1 MFPDFEP
8 DGLNKQLSQENL
20 LILFIS
26 AVFDALKDVF
36 GLRTAKRFLK
46 NDLTE
51 SWEGSGFKPEVS
63 LYKKAESLK
72 TKKFVCSE
80 ACPANEPVDLFRE
93 TYNRIFP
100 RAVRHALG
108 EYYTPPWLA
117 DRILDSVS
125 YCLNGFES
133 LLDPCCGSGVF
144 LLQGL
149 KRILR
154 RTSQE
159 GKAVTAPLIVQNLI
173 GRDVNPVSVFAC
185 KANLRIN
192 VYRLT
197 GLVLPDRMENVQC
210 ADFLKENVSQS
221 SDAISEQYDVAAGNP
236 PWIAWDNLPADYRR
250 DTERLW
256 RRYNLFHLTGSAAR
270 HGGAKKDL
278 SELIFYAS
286 CDRLKPNGRIGF
298 VLPKSLFFTLAAGGF
313 RRWTLPNGDPV
324 KIESVEDF
332 SQLNLFGTPAAKA
345 CAVTASKG
353 DKTSYPVRY
362 TNLYSDKYLLQNCN
376 AFSSQP
382 KLKKNACLAQP
393 SDPSDPLSVWSVFES
408 KAQPVLP
415 SQSDV
420 KRDVTSY
427 IARLGANSGGANGVY
442 WLTVLDVV
450 DQSRV
455 RVRNLAQCSKKN
467 VPEVE
472 TIIESALLYPLARW
486 KSVGKGVLDL
496 DETVILVVQDPIKR
510 TGLGRELMET
520 KYPLALNYLLQ
531 FEELLSNR
539 AAQKRF
545 QSRGEFY
552 SMYNVGQY
560 TFSDWK
566 CVWRRMDSR
575 IRAAAVGPRS
585 VAGLP
590 PRPVFPQE
598 TCVFIPAQSEPE
610 ACYLSAIMNSSA
622 VNALACSTSCAGGK
636 SFGSPSLLSRIPL
649 VQFDANNPV
658 HAQLAA
664 LGRLLSQTPDD
675 ERIQKEIDRLTPD
688 GGGANPRFRAPANN
702 RSRWS
707 L

>member
-1 MFPDFEP
+1 MRSGSNTD
-8 DGLNKQLSQENL
+8 DLRSQIIQENL
-20 LILFIS
+20 SKLFVS
-26 AVFDALKDVF
+26 TVFDALKAQF
-36 GLRTAKRFLK
+36 GEKAAKRYLK
-46 NDLTE
+46 NDLD
-51 SWEGSGFKPEVS
+51 VS
-63 LYKKAESLK
+63 LLPDGVSND
-72 TKKFVCSE
+72 VISE
-80 ACPANEPVDLFRE
+80 LETPDKNWTIAPVSDAPVDLFRDA
-93 TYNRIFP
+93 YNRIFP
-100 RAVRHALG
+100 RTVRHALG

-117 DRILDSVS
+117 DRILDSVN
-125 YCLNGFES
+125 YCQTGFES
-133 LLDPCCGSGVF
+133 LFDPCCGSGVF

-149 KRILR
+149 KRLLR
-154 RTSQE
+154 RASQE
-159 GKAVTAPLIVQNLI
+159 GKAVTASLIVQNLI

-197 GLVLPDRMENVQC
+197 GIVLPDRLKNVQC
-210 ADFLKENVSQS
+210 ADFLKDYISQS
-221 SDAISEQYDVAAGNP
+221 NSLISEQYDVAAGNP
-236 PWIAWDNLPADYRR
+236 PWIAWDNLSADYRR
-250 DTERLW
+250 ETQLLW

-286 CDRLKPNGRIGF
+286 CDQLKPNGRIGF

-313 RRWTLPNGDPV
+313 RRWTLPDEEPV

-332 SQLNLFGTPAAKA
+332 SRLNLFGTPAAKA
-345 CAVTASKG
+345 CVVTASKG
-353 DKTSYPVRY
+353 AKTQYPVKY
-362 TNLYSDKYLLQNCN
+362 TEIHSIKSAAREKASLSAAPQLREKSCW
-376 AFSSQP
+376 
-382 KLKKNACLAQP
+382 AQP
-393 SDPSDPLSVWSVFES
+393 SDPSAPLSVWSVSES
-408 KAQPVLP
+408 RQRLSVP
-415 SQSDV
+415 SIAISNKDNL
-420 KRDVTSY
+420 TSY

-450 DQSRV
+450 DQNRV
-455 RVRNLAQCSKKN
+455 RVRNLARCSKKN

-472 TIIESALLYPLARW
+472 AVIESALLYPLARW
-486 KSVGKGVLDL
+486 KSVSTGALDL

-510 TGLGRELMET
+510 TGMSRKQMET

-531 FEELLSNR
+531 FEELLSSR

-598 TCVFIPAQSEPE
+598 TCAFIPAQSELE
-610 ACYLSAIMNSSA
+610 ACYLSAVMNSSA
-622 VNALACSTSCAGGK
+622 VNALACSTSCVGGK
-636 SFGSPSLLSRIPL
+636 SFGSPNLISRIPL
-649 VQFDANNPV
+649 PQFDANNPV
-658 HAQLAA
+658 HVQLAD

-675 ERIQKEIDRLTPD
+675 ERVQKEIDRLTRE
-688 GGGANPRFRAPANN
+688 AL
-702 RSRWS
+702 SI
-707 L
+707 

>member
-1 MFPDFEP
+1 MLSGSNTD
-8 DGLNKQLSQENL
+8 DLRKQIIQENL
-20 LILFIS
+20 SKLFVS
-26 AVFDALKDVF
+26 AVFDALKANF
-36 GLRTAKRFLK
+36 GEKAAKRYLK
-46 NDLTE
+46 NDLDET
-51 SWEGSGFKPEVS
+51 GAPDGVS
-63 LYKKAESLK
+63 VD
-72 TKKFVCSE
+72 VCSE
-80 ACPANEPVDLFRE
+80 SDTANRKNWTNAPGSDEPVDLFRE

-117 DRILDSVS
+117 DRILDSVN
-125 YCLNGFES
+125 YCQTGFES

-154 RTSQE
+154 RASKT
-159 GKAVTAPLIVQNLI
+159 GKAVTAPLIVQNLV
-173 GRDVNPVSVFAC
+173 GRDVNPISVFAC

-192 VYRLT
+192 VYHLT
-197 GLVLPDRMENVQC
+197 GIVLPDRLENVLC
-210 ADFLKENVSQS
+210 ADFLKDDVSQFNS
-221 SDAISEQYDVAAGNP
+221 LSSEQFDVAAGNP
-236 PWIAWDNLPADYRR
+236 PWIAWDNLSADYRR
-250 DTERLW
+250 ETERLW

-313 RRWTLPNGDPV
+313 RRWTLPDGEPV
-324 KIESVEDF
+324 KIESIEDF
-332 SQLNLFGTPAAKA
+332 SRLNLFGTPAAKA
-345 CAVTASKG
+345 CVVTASKG
-353 DKTSYPVRY
+353 AKTEYPVKYTEISSIKTTSQKKASLSAAPEMREKTSW
-362 TNLYSDKYLLQNCN
+362 
-376 AFSSQP
+376 
-382 KLKKNACLAQP
+382 AQP
-393 SDPSDPLSVWSVFES
+393 SDPSDPLSVWSVSNAPQSVSF
-408 KAQPVLP
+408 P
-415 SQSDV
+415 SITNPNKDNAI
-420 KRDVTSY
+420 SY

-455 RVRNLAQCSKKN
+455 RVRNLAQRSKKN
-467 VPEVE
+467 VPEIEAV
-472 TIIESALLYPLARW
+472 IESALLYPLARW
-486 KSVGKGVLDL
+486 KSVSKGALNL

-510 TGLGRELMET
+510 TGLSRKLMEE
-520 KYPLALNYLLQ
+520 KYPLALNYLLR
-531 FEELLSNR
+531 FEDLLSNR

-560 TFSDWK
+560 TFSNWK

-590 PRPVFPQE
+590 RRPVLPQE

-610 ACYLSAIMNSSA
+610 ACYLSAVMNSSA

-636 SFGSPSLLSRIPL
+636 SFGSPSLISRIPL
-649 VQFDANNPV
+649 AQFDANNPV
-658 HAQLAA
+658 HAQLADH
-664 LGRLLSQTPDD
+664 GRLLSQTPDD
-675 ERIQKEIDRLTPD
+675 NSVQKEIDRLTPD
-688 GGGANPRFRAPANN
+688 GGGANPRCRA
-702 RSRWS
+702 
-707 L
+707 

>member
-1 MFPDFEP
+1 MFPNSNP
-8 DGLNKQLSQENL
+8 DGSKKQLSQENL
-20 LILFIS
+20 TILFIS
-26 AVFDALKDVF
+26 EVFDALKDVF

-46 NDLTE
+46 NDWTE
-51 SWEGSGFKPEVS
+51 YWDESGVKPEVS
-63 LYKKAESLK
+63 LYKKAESPK
-72 TKKFVCSE
+72 RKKFVCPE

-100 RAVRHALG
+100 RTVRHALG

-125 YCLNGFES
+125 YCQNGFES

-149 KRILR
+149 KRLLR
-154 RTSQE
+154 RASQE
-159 GKAVTAPLIVQNLI
+159 GRAVTAPLIVQNLI

-197 GLVLPDRMENVQC
+197 GLVLPDRLENVQC
-210 ADFLKENVSQS
+210 ADFLKDEISPSGSQFS
-221 SDAISEQYDVAAGNP
+221 VTCDVAAGNP
-236 PWIAWDNLPADYRR
+236 PWIAWDNLPDDYRR
-250 DTERLW
+250 NTQQLW

-270 HGGAKKDL
+270 YGGAKKDL

-313 RRWTLPNGDPV
+313 RRWTLPDGQPI
-324 KIESVEDF
+324 KIESVDDY
-332 SQLNLFGTPAAKA
+332 SALNLFGTPAAKA
-345 CAVTASKG
+345 CVVTASKG

-362 TNLYSDKYLLQNCN
+362 TNLHAEKRLLQDCN
-376 AFSSQP
+376 GFSPSP
-382 KLKKNACLAQP
+382 KLKESACLAQP
-393 SDPSDPLSVWSVFES
+393 SDPSDPLSVWTVFES
-408 KAQPVLP
+408 KTEPFLP
-415 SQSDV
+415 SQSV
-420 KRDVTSY
+420 KKRDEMPSY

-472 TIIESALLYPLARW
+472 AVIESALLYPLARW
-486 KSVGKGVLDL
+486 KSVSKGALDL

-510 TGLGRELMET
+510 TGLSRELMET

-531 FEELLSNR
+531 FEDLLANR

-590 PRPVFPQE
+590 RRPVFPQE

-636 SFGSPSLLSRIPL
+636 SFGSPNLLNRIPL
-649 VQFDANNPV
+649 AQFDANNPV
-658 HAQLAA
+658 HAQLAD
-664 LGRLLSQTPDD
+664 LGRLLCQTPDD

-688 GGGANPRFRAPANN
+688 GGGANPRCRA
-702 RSRWS
+702 
-707 L
+707 

>member
-1 MFPDFEP
+1 MFPGSNSD
-8 DGLNKQLSQENL
+8 DRTKQNFQENL
-20 LILFIS
+20 SKNFILS
-26 AVFDALKDVF
+26 VFDALKATF
-36 GLRTAKRFLK
+36 GSDAAERYLK
-46 NDLTE
+46 NDLDE
-51 SWEGSGFKPEVS
+51 SGAPEGVS
-63 LYKKAESLK
+63 ID
-72 TKKFVCSE
+72 VCSKSE
-80 ACPANEPVDLFRE
+80 MADRKKNWTNATVSDVPADLFRE

-100 RAVRHALG
+100 RTVRHALG

-117 DRILDSVS
+117 DRILNSVS
-125 YCLNGFES
+125 YCQTGFES

-154 RTSQE
+154 RASHQ
-159 GKAVTAPLIVQNLI
+159 GVPVTAPLITQNLF

-197 GLVLPDRMENVQC
+197 GIVLPDQLENVQC
-210 ADFLKENVSQS
+210 ADFLKDDISK
-221 SDAISEQYDVAAGNP
+221 SDSLFLEQYDVAAGNP

-313 RRWTLPNGDPV
+313 RRWTLPDGAPI

-332 SQLNLFGTPAAKA
+332 SRLNLFGTPAAKA
-345 CAVTASKG
+345 CVVTASKG
-353 DKTSYPVRY
+353 DKTSYPLRY
-362 TNLYSDKYLLQNCN
+362 TSLLLSKQSLQKSCDCQN
-376 AFSSQP
+376 AP
-382 KLKKNACLAQP
+382 KLTETACQAQP
-393 SDPSDPLSVWSVFES
+393 SDPADPLSVWSVFES
-408 KAQPVLP
+408 QSIPILS
-415 SQSDV
+415 SQRGI
-420 KRDVTSY
+420 KRDASLRY

-450 DQSRV
+450 DENCV
-455 RVRNLAQCSKKN
+455 RVRNLAQRSKKN

-472 TIIESALLYPLARW
+472 TVIESALLYPLARW
-486 KSVGKGVLDL
+486 KSVSKGALDL
-496 DETVILVVQDPIKR
+496 DETVILVVQDPIAR
-510 TGLGRELMET
+510 TGLSRELLQE
-520 KYPLALNYLLQ
+520 KYPLTLNYLLQ

-598 TCVFIPAQSEPE
+598 TCVFIPAQSESE
-610 ACYLSAIMNSSA
+610 AFYLSAVMNSNA

-649 VQFDANNPV
+649 VQFDANNSV
-658 HAQLAA
+658 HVQLADF
-664 LGRLLSQTPDD
+664 GRLLHQTPDD
-675 ERIQKEIDRLTPD
+675 ESVQKEIDRLT
-688 GGGANPRFRAPANN
+688 AEAL
-702 RSRWS
+702 SI
-707 L
+707 

>member
-1 MFPDFEP
+1 M
-8 DGLNKQLSQENL
+8 S
-20 LILFIS
+20 
-26 AVFDALKDVF
+26 VFDALKATF
-36 GLRTAKRFLK
+36 GSDAAERYLK
-46 NDLTE
+46 NDLDE
-51 SWEGSGFKPEVS
+51 SGAPEGVS
-63 LYKKAESLK
+63 ID
-72 TKKFVCSE
+72 VCSKSE
-80 ACPANEPVDLFRE
+80 MADRKKNWTNATVSDVPADLFRE

-100 RAVRHALG
+100 RTVRHALG

-125 YCLNGFES
+125 YCQTGFES

-149 KRILR
+149 KRLLCR
-154 RTSQE
+154 ASHQ
-159 GKAVTAPLIVQNLI
+159 GVPVTAPLITQNLF

-197 GLVLPDRMENVQC
+197 GIVLPDRLENVQC
-210 ADFLKENVSQS
+210 ADFLKDDISQS
-221 SDAISEQYDVAAGNP
+221 NSLFLEQYDVAAGNP

-298 VLPKSLFFTLAAGGF
+298 ILPKSLFFTLAAGGF
-313 RRWTLPNGDPV
+313 RRWTLPDGDPV

-332 SQLNLFGTPAAKA
+332 SRLNLFGTPAAKA
-345 CAVTASKG
+345 CVVTASKG
-353 DKTSYPVRY
+353 DKTSYPLRY
-362 TNLYSDKYLLQNCN
+362 TSLHLSKQSLQKSCDCQN
-376 AFSSQP
+376 AP
-382 KLKKNACLAQP
+382 KLTETACQAQP
-393 SDPSDPLSVWSVFES
+393 SDPADPLSVWSVFES
-408 KAQPVLP
+408 QSIPILS
-415 SQSDV
+415 SQRGI
-420 KRDVTSY
+420 KRDASSPY

-450 DQSRV
+450 DENRV
-455 RVRNLAQCSKKN
+455 RVRNLAQRSKKN

-472 TIIESALLYPLARW
+472 TVIESALLYPLARW
-486 KSVGKGVLDL
+486 KSVGKGALNLDG
-496 DETVILVVQDPIKR
+496 TVILVVQDPIAR
-510 TGLGRELMET
+510 TGLSRELLQE
-520 KYPLALNYLLQ
+520 KYPLTLEYLLQ

-598 TCVFIPAQSEPE
+598 TCVFIPAQSESE
-610 ACYLSAIMNSSA
+610 AFYLSAVMNSNA

-649 VQFDANNPV
+649 PQFDANNPV
-658 HAQLAA
+658 HAQLADF
-664 LGRLLSQTPDD
+664 GRILNQTPDN
-675 ERIQKEIDRLTPD
+675 ESVQKEIDRLT
-688 GGGANPRFRAPANN
+688 AEAL
-702 RSRWS
+702 SI
-707 L
+707 

>member
-1 MFPDFEP
+1 MFPSSNSD
-8 DGLNKQLSQENL
+8 DKSKQIYQEELSKQ
-20 LILFIS
+20 FIF
-26 AVFDALKDVF
+26 AVFDALKSTF
-36 GLRTAKRFLK
+36 GADTADRYLK
-46 NDLTE
+46 NDLEASETLDE
-51 SWEGSGFKPEVS
+51 KS
-63 LYKKAESLK
+63 LENVRSAPKASDK
-72 TKKFVCSE
+72 NNNWTKKPDSDV
-80 ACPANEPVDLFRE
+80 PVDLFRE

-100 RAVRHALG
+100 RTVRHALG

-125 YCLNGFES
+125 YCQTGFES

-149 KRILR
+149 KRLLR
-154 RTSQE
+154 RASQE
-159 GKAVTAPLIVQNLI
+159 GVFVTAPLITQNLV

-197 GLVLPDRMENVQC
+197 GLVLPDRLDNVQC
-210 ADFLKENVSQS
+210 ADLLKDDISKSDSLFL
-221 SDAISEQYDVAAGNP
+221 EQYNVVAGNP
-236 PWIAWDNLPADYRR
+236 PWIAWDNLPADYRSQ
-250 DTERLW
+250 TERLW
-256 RRYNLFHLTGSAAR
+256 RHYNLFHLTGSAAR

-313 RRWTLPNGDPV
+313 RRWILPNGEPV

-332 SQLNLFGTPAAKA
+332 SRLNLFGTPAAKA
-345 CAVTASKG
+345 CVVTASEG
-353 DKTSYPVRY
+353 DKTEYPVKY
-362 TNLYSDKYLLQNCN
+362 TELHLIKTAADRKTSLSAVPQMKEK
-376 AFSSQP
+376 SSW
-382 KLKKNACLAQP
+382 AQP
-393 SDPSDPLSVWSVFES
+393 SDPADPLSVWSVFES
-408 KAQPVLP
+408 
-415 SQSDV
+415 QSV
-420 KRDVTSY
+420 PILSPQRGIKRDASSSY

-450 DQSRV
+450 DENCV
-455 RVRNLAQCSKKN
+455 RVRNLAQRSKKN

-472 TIIESALLYPLARW
+472 TVIESALLYPLARW
-486 KSVGKGVLDL
+486 KSVGKGALNL
-496 DETVILVVQDPIKR
+496 DETVILVVQDPIAR
-510 TGLGRELMET
+510 TGLSRELLQE
-520 KYPLALNYLLQ
+520 KYPLTLEYLLQ
-531 FEELLSNR
+531 FEELLSSR

-598 TCVFIPAQSEPE
+598 TCVFIPAQSESE
-610 ACYLSAIMNSSA
+610 AFYLSAVMNSSA
-622 VNALACSTSCAGGK
+622 INALACSTSCAGGK
-636 SFGSPSLLSRIPL
+636 SFGSPSLLTQIPL
-649 VQFDANNPV
+649 AQFDENNPV
-658 HAQLAA
+658 HVQLADF
-664 LGRLLSQTPDD
+664 GRLLSQTPED
-675 ERIQKEIDRLTPD
+675 ESIQKEIDRLTVE
-688 GGGANPRFRAPANN
+688 AL
-702 RSRWS
+702 SI
-707 L
+707 

>member
-1 MFPDFEP
+1 M
-8 DGLNKQLSQENL
+8 S
-20 LILFIS
+20 
-26 AVFDALKDVF
+26 VFDALKATF
-36 GLRTAKRFLK
+36 GSDAAERYLK
-46 NDLTE
+46 NDLDE
-51 SWEGSGFKPEVS
+51 SGAPEGVS
-63 LYKKAESLK
+63 ID
-72 TKKFVCSE
+72 VCSKSE
-80 ACPANEPVDLFRE
+80 MADRNKNWTNATVSDVPADLFRE

-100 RAVRHALG
+100 RTVRHALG

-125 YCLNGFES
+125 YCQTGFES

-144 LLQGL
+144 LLKGL
-149 KRILR
+149 KRLLR
-154 RTSQE
+154 RASHQ
-159 GKAVTAPLIVQNLI
+159 GVPVTAPLITQNLF

-197 GLVLPDRMENVQC
+197 GIVLPDQLENVQC
-210 ADFLKENVSQS
+210 ADFLK
-221 SDAISEQYDVAAGNP
+221 DDISKSNSLFLEQYDVAAGNP
-236 PWIAWDNLPADYRR
+236 PWIAWDNLSADYRHE
-250 DTERLW
+250 TERLW
-256 RRYNLFHLTGSAAR
+256 RHYNLFHLTGSAAR

-313 RRWTLPNGDPV
+313 RRWTLPDGEPV

-332 SQLNLFGTPAAKA
+332 SRLNLFGTPAAKA
-345 CAVTASKG
+345 CVVTASKG
-353 DKTSYPVRY
+353 DKTSYPLRY
-362 TNLYSDKYLLQNCN
+362 TSLHLSKQSLQKSCDCQN
-376 AFSSQP
+376 AP
-382 KLKKNACLAQP
+382 KLTETACQAQP
-393 SDPSDPLSVWSVFES
+393 SDPADPLSVWSVFES
-408 KAQPVLP
+408 QSIPILS
-415 SQSDV
+415 SQRGI
-420 KRDVTSY
+420 KRDASSPY

-450 DQSRV
+450 DENRV
-455 RVRNLAQCSKKN
+455 RVRNLAQRSKKN
-467 VPEVE
+467 VLEVE
-472 TIIESALLYPLARW
+472 TVIESALLYPLARW
-486 KSVGKGVLDL
+486 KSVSKGALNL
-496 DETVILVVQDPIKR
+496 DETVILVVQDPVSR
-510 TGLGRELMET
+510 TGLSRELLQE
-520 KYPLALNYLLQ
+520 KYPLTLNYLLQ

-598 TCVFIPAQSEPE
+598 TCVFIPAQSESE
-610 ACYLSAIMNSSA
+610 AFYLSAVMNSNA

-658 HAQLAA
+658 HAQLADF
-664 LGRLLSQTPDD
+664 GRILNQTPDD
-675 ERIQKEIDRLTPD
+675 ESVQKEIDRLTRE
-688 GGGANPRFRAPANN
+688 AL
-702 RSRWS
+702 SI
-707 L
+707 

>member
-1 MFPDFEP
+1 MFPGSNSD
-8 DGLNKQLSQENL
+8 DRTKQNFQENL
-20 LILFIS
+20 SKTFIS
-26 AVFDALKDVF
+26 SVFDALKATF
-36 GLRTAKRFLK
+36 GADAAERYLK
-46 NDLTE
+46 NDLET
-51 SWEGSGFKPEVS
+51 SGEIDGNSLDDVRLASKASDRNKNWTNATVS
-63 LYKKAESLK
+63 D
-72 TKKFVCSE
+72 
-80 ACPANEPVDLFRE
+80 EPFDLFRE

-100 RAVRHALG
+100 RVVRHALG

-125 YCLNGFES
+125 YCQTGFES

-149 KRILR
+149 KRILHR
-154 RTSQE
+154 ASHQSVP
-159 GKAVTAPLIVQNLI
+159 VTAPLIVQNLF

-192 VYRLT
+192 VYRLA
-197 GLVLPDRMENVQC
+197 GIVLPDQLDNVQC
-210 ADFLKENVSQS
+210 ADFLKDDISQS
-221 SDAISEQYDVAAGNP
+221 DSLLSEQYDVAAGNP
-236 PWIAWDNLPADYRR
+236 PWIAWDNLSSDYRR
-250 DTERLW
+250 ETEPLW

-278 SELIFYAS
+278 SELFFYAS

-313 RRWTLPNGDPV
+313 RRWTLPNGEPI

-332 SQLNLFGTPAAKA
+332 SRLNLFGTPAAKA
-345 CAVTASKG
+345 CVVTASKG
-353 DKTSYPVRY
+353 DKTSYPLRY
-362 TNLYSDKYLLQNCN
+362 TSLHPSKQSLQKSCDCQN
-376 AFSSQP
+376 AP
-382 KLKKNACLAQP
+382 KLTETACQAQP
-393 SDPSDPLSVWSVFES
+393 SDPADPLSVWSVFES
-408 KAQPVLP
+408 
-415 SQSDV
+415 QSV
-420 KRDVTSY
+420 PILSPQRGIRRDESSPY

-442 WLTVLDVV
+442 WLTVLDIV
-450 DQSRV
+450 DESRV
-455 RVRNLAQCSKKN
+455 RVRNLAKCSKKN
-467 VPEVE
+467 VPTVDAV
-472 TIIESALLYPLARW
+472 IESALLYPLARW
-486 KSVGKGVLDL
+486 KSVSKGALDL

-510 TGLGRELMET
+510 TGLSRELMET
-520 KYPLALNYLLQ
+520 KYPLALSYLLQ

-598 TCVFIPAQSEPE
+598 TCVFIPAQSELE
-610 ACYLSAIMNSSA
+610 ASYLSAIMNSSA

-636 SFGSPSLLSRIPL
+636 SFGSPSLLNRIPIA
-649 VQFDANNPV
+649 QFDANNPV

-675 ERIQKEIDRLTPD
+675 ERVQKEIDRLTPEEL
-688 GGGANPRFRAPANN
+688 
-702 RSRWS
+702 SV
-707 L
+707 

>member
-1 MFPDFEP
+1 MFPGSNSD
-8 DGLNKQLSQENL
+8 DRTKQNFQENL
-20 LILFIS
+20 SKNFILS
-26 AVFDALKDVF
+26 VFDALKATF
-36 GLRTAKRFLK
+36 GSDAAERYLK
-46 NDLTE
+46 NDLDE
-51 SWEGSGFKPEVS
+51 SGAPEGVS
-63 LYKKAESLK
+63 ID
-72 TKKFVCSE
+72 VCSKSE
-80 ACPANEPVDLFRE
+80 MADRNKNWTNATVSDVPADLFRE

-100 RAVRHALG
+100 RTVRHALG

-125 YCLNGFES
+125 YCQTGFES

-149 KRILR
+149 KRLLCR
-154 RTSQE
+154 ASHQ
-159 GKAVTAPLIVQNLI
+159 GVPVTAPLITQNLF

-197 GLVLPDRMENVQC
+197 GIVLPDRLENVQC
-210 ADFLKENVSQS
+210 ADFLKDDISQS
-221 SDAISEQYDVAAGNP
+221 NSLFLEQYDVAAGNP

-313 RRWTLPNGDPV
+313 RRWTLPDGEPV

-332 SQLNLFGTPAAKA
+332 SRLNLFGTPAAKA
-345 CAVTASKG
+345 CVVTASKG
-353 DKTSYPVRY
+353 DKTSYPLRY
-362 TNLYSDKYLLQNCN
+362 TSLHLSKQSLQKSCDCQN
-376 AFSSQP
+376 AT
-382 KLKKNACLAQP
+382 KLTETACQAQP
-393 SDPSDPLSVWSVFES
+393 SDPADPLSVWSVFES
-408 KAQPVLP
+408 QSIPTLS
-415 SQSDV
+415 SQRGI
-420 KRDVTSY
+420 KRDESSPY

-450 DQSRV
+450 DENCV
-455 RVRNLAQCSKKN
+455 RVRNLAQRSKKN

-472 TIIESALLYPLARW
+472 TVIESALLYPLARW
-486 KSVGKGVLDL
+486 KSVSKGALDL
-496 DETVILVVQDPIKR
+496 DETVILVVQDPVSR
-510 TGLGRELMET
+510 TGLSRELLQE
-520 KYPLALNYLLQ
+520 KYPLTLEYLLQ

-598 TCVFIPAQSEPE
+598 TCVFIPAQSESE
-610 ACYLSAIMNSSA
+610 AFYLSAIMNSNA
-622 VNALACSTSCAGGK
+622 VNALVCSTSCAGGK

-649 VQFDANNPV
+649 PQFDANNPV
-658 HAQLAA
+658 HAQLADF
-664 LGRLLSQTPDD
+664 GRILNQTPDN
-675 ERIQKEIDRLTPD
+675 ESVQKEIDRLTRE
-688 GGGANPRFRAPANN
+688 AL
-702 RSRWS
+702 SI
-707 L
+707 

>member
-1 MFPDFEP
+1 MLSGSNTD
-8 DGLNKQLSQENL
+8 DLQKQIIQENL
-20 LILFIS
+20 SKLFVS
-26 AVFDALKDVF
+26 AVFDALKATF
-36 GLRTAKRFLK
+36 GSDAAEKYLK
-46 NDLTE
+46 NDLDETLLPDGVSVDLGSKTE
-51 SWEGSGFKPEVS
+51 TPDKAWTNAPGSD
-63 LYKKAESLK
+63 A
-72 TKKFVCSE
+72 
-80 ACPANEPVDLFRE
+80 PVDLFRDA
-93 TYNRIFP
+93 YNQIFP
-100 RAVRHALG
+100 RTVRHALG

-117 DRILDSVS
+117 DRVLDSLG
-125 YCLNGFES
+125 YCKTGFES

-149 KRILR
+149 KRLLR
-154 RTSQE
+154 RARQA
-159 GKAVTAPLIVQNLI
+159 GKAVTKSLIVQNLT
-173 GRDVNPVSVFAC
+173 GRDVNPISVFAC
-185 KANLRIN
+185 RANLRIN

-197 GLVLPDRMENVQC
+197 GLVLPDKLENVQC
-210 ADFLKENVSQS
+210 ADFLKDNISQS
-221 SDAISEQYDVAAGNP
+221 NSLFSEQYDVAAGNP
-236 PWIAWDNLPADYRR
+236 PWIAWDNLSADYRR
-250 DTERLW
+250 ETEQLW

-313 RRWTLPNGDPV
+313 RRWTLPNGECV

-332 SQLNLFGTPAAKA
+332 SRLNLFGTPAAKT
-345 CAVTASKG
+345 CVVTASKG
-353 DKTSYPVRY
+353 AKTEYPVTY
-362 TNLYSDKYLLQNCN
+362 TEIHSI
-376 AFSSQP
+376 
-382 KLKKNACLAQP
+382 KNATKEKQSLSAAPRMKEKTCWAQP
-393 SDPSDPLSVWSVFES
+393 SDPSDPLSVWSVSET
-408 KAQPVLP
+408 P
-415 SQSDV
+415 QSVVSPFIASSNKDNV
-420 KRDVTSY
+420 ISY
-427 IARLGANSGGANGVY
+427 TARLGANSGGANGVY
-442 WLTVLDVV
+442 WLTVLDIV
-450 DQSRV
+450 DERRV

-467 VPEVE
+467 VPTVE
-472 TIIESALLYPLARW
+472 AVIESALLYPLARW
-486 KSVGKGVLDL
+486 KSVGKGALDL
-496 DETVILVVQDPIKR
+496 DETVILVVQDPVSR
-510 TGLGRELMET
+510 TGLSRELMEEQ
-520 KYPLALNYLLQ
+520 YPLALDYLLQ

-590 PRPVFPQE
+590 RRPVFPQE
-598 TCVFIPAQSEPE
+598 TCVFIPAQSESE

-622 VNALACSTSCAGGK
+622 VSALACSTSCAGGK
-636 SFGSPSLLSRIPL
+636 SFGSPSLLTRISL

-675 ERIQKEIDRLTPD
+675 ERVQKEIDRLTPD
-688 GGGANPRFRAPANN
+688 GRGA
-702 RSRWS
+702 
-707 L
+707 

>member
-1 MFPDFEP
+1 MFPGSNSD
-8 DGLNKQLSQENL
+8 DRTKQNFQENL
-20 LILFIS
+20 SKTFIS
-26 AVFDALKDVF
+26 SVFDALKATF
-36 GLRTAKRFLK
+36 GADAAERYLK
-46 NDLTE
+46 NDLET
-51 SWEGSGFKPEVS
+51 SGEIDGNSLEDVRLASKASDRNKNWTNATVSDVPE
-63 LYKKAESLK
+63 
-72 TKKFVCSE
+72 
-80 ACPANEPVDLFRE
+80 DLSRE

-100 RAVRHALG
+100 RTVRHALG

-125 YCLNGFES
+125 YCQTGFES

-154 RTSQE
+154 RASHQSVP
-159 GKAVTAPLIVQNLI
+159 VTAPLIIQNLF

-197 GLVLPDRMENVQC
+197 GLVLPDQLDNVQC
-210 ADFLKENVSQS
+210 ADFLKDDIRQS
-221 SDAISEQYDVAAGNP
+221 YKTYDVVAGNP
-236 PWIAWDNLPADYRR
+236 PWIAWDNLSADYRHE
-250 DTERLW
+250 TERLW
-256 RRYNLFHLTGSAAR
+256 RHYNLFHLTGSAAR

-313 RRWTLPNGDPV
+313 RRWTLPDGDP
-324 KIESVEDF
+324 DF
-332 SQLNLFGTPAAKA
+332 SRLNLFGTPAAKA
-345 CAVTASKG
+345 CVVTASKG

-362 TNLYSDKYLLQNCN
+362 TSLHLSKQSLQKSCDCQN
-376 AFSSQP
+376 AP
-382 KLKKNACLAQP
+382 KLTETACQAQP
-393 SDPSDPLSVWSVFES
+393 SDPADPLSVWSVFES
-408 KAQPVLP
+408 
-415 SQSDV
+415 QSIPILSPQRGIR
-420 KRDVTSY
+420 RDESSPY

-450 DQSRV
+450 DENRI
-455 RVRNLAQCSKKN
+455 RVRNLAQRSKKN

-472 TIIESALLYPLARW
+472 TVIESALLYPLARW
-486 KSVGKGVLDL
+486 KSVSKGALNL
-496 DETVILVVQDPIKR
+496 DETVILVVQDPVSR
-510 TGLGRELMET
+510 TGLSRELLQE
-520 KYPLALNYLLQ
+520 KYPLTLDYLLQ

-590 PRPVFPQE
+590 LRPVFPQE
-598 TCVFIPAQSEPE
+598 TCVFIPAQNESE
-610 ACYLSAIMNSSA
+610 AFYLSAVMNSSA

-649 VQFDANNPV
+649 AQFDANNPV
-658 HAQLAA
+658 HVQLADF
-664 LGRLLSQTPDD
+664 GRILSQTPDD
-675 ERIQKEIDRLTPD
+675 ESIQKEIDRLTRD
-688 GGGANPRFRAPANN
+688 AL
-702 RSRWS
+702 SI
-707 L
+707 

>member
-1 MFPDFEP
+1 MLFNQNTAEF
-8 DGLNKQLSQENL
+8 QSQIGHKKLTET
-20 LILFIS
+20 FIS
-26 AVFDALKDVF
+26 AVFDVLKDYF
-36 GLRTAKRFLK
+36 GLDDAKRYLK
-46 NDLTE
+46 NDLE
-51 SWEGSGFKPEVS
+51 
-63 LYKKAESLK
+63 ESLLPEGVSID
-72 TKKFVCSE
+72 VCLKSE
-80 ACPANEPVDLFRE
+80 SANKNKNWTNAPVSDAPVDLFRDA
-93 TYNRIFP
+93 YNRIFP
-100 RAVRHALG
+100 RSVRHALG

-125 YCLNGFES
+125 YCQTSFES

-149 KRILR
+149 KRILHR
-154 RTSQE
+154 ASQQSVD
-159 GKAVTAPLIVQNLI
+159 VTAPLIVQNLV

-197 GLVLPDRMENVQC
+197 GIVLPDRLENVQC
-210 ADFLKENVSQS
+210 ADFLKDDFGQS
-221 SDAISEQYDVAAGNP
+221 NSLLSEQYDVAAGNP
-236 PWIAWDNLPADYRR
+236 PWIAWDNLSADYRR
-250 DTERLW
+250 ETECLW

-313 RRWTLPNGDPV
+313 RRWTLPDGERL

-332 SQLNLFGTPAAKA
+332 SRLNLFGTPAAKA
-345 CAVTASKG
+345 SVVTASKG
-353 DKTSYPVRY
+353 DKTQYPVKY
-362 TNLYSDKYLLQNCN
+362 TELHLI
-376 AFSSQP
+376 
-382 KLKKNACLAQP
+382 KNAAKKKASLSAAPEMRKNVCWAQP
-393 SDPSDPLSVWSVFES
+393 SDPADPLSVWSVS
-408 KAQPVLP
+408 DAPQSLAVP
-415 SQSDV
+415 STAVSNKDNA
-420 KRDVTSY
+420 TSY

-455 RVRNLAQCSKKN
+455 RVRNLARCSKKN
-467 VPEVE
+467 VPGVE
-472 TIIESALLYPLARW
+472 AVIESALLYPLARW
-486 KSVGKGVLDL
+486 KSVNRGALDL
-496 DETVILVVQDPIKR
+496 DETVILVVQDPVSR
-510 TGLGRELMET
+510 TGLSRELMQER
-520 KYPLALNYLLQ
+520 YPLALEYLLQ

-575 IRAAAVGPRS
+575 IRAAAVGPRA

-598 TCVFIPAQSEPE
+598 TCVFIPAQSESE

-636 SFGSPSLLSRIPL
+636 SFGSPSLISRIPL
-649 VQFDANNPV
+649 APFDATNPV

-664 LGRLLSQTPDD
+664 LGRHLSQTPND
-675 ERIQKEIDRLTPD
+675 ERIQNEIDRLTPD
-688 GGGANPRFRAPANN
+688 GGGANPRRQGRFLIGRG
-702 RSRWS
+702 
-707 L
+707 

>member
-1 MFPDFEP
+1 MLFNQNTAEI
-8 DGLNKQLSQENL
+8 QSQIVHKKLTET
-20 LILFIS
+20 FIS
-26 AVFDALKDVF
+26 AVFDVLKATF
-36 GLRTAKRFLK
+36 GLDAAERYLK
-46 NDLTE
+46 NDLE
-51 SWEGSGFKPEVS
+51 
-63 LYKKAESLK
+63 ESLLPEGVSIDERSK
-72 TKKFVCSE
+72 SE
-80 ACPANEPVDLFRE
+80 SADRNKNWTNGLGSDAPVDLFRDA
-93 TYNRIFP
+93 YNRIFP
-100 RAVRHALG
+100 RTVRHALG

-117 DRILDSVS
+117 DRILDSVN
-125 YCLNGFES
+125 YCQSGFES

-149 KRILR
+149 KRLLR
-154 RTSQE
+154 RASQQ
-159 GKAVTAPLIVQNLI
+159 GVPVTAPLIVQNLI
-173 GRDVNPVSVFAC
+173 GLDVNPISVFAC

-197 GLVLPDRMENVQC
+197 GLVLPERLENVQC
-210 ADFLKENVSQS
+210 ADFLKENISQS
-221 SDAISEQYDVAAGNP
+221 VDFISQQYDVAAGNP
-236 PWIAWDNLPADYRR
+236 PWIAWDNLSADYRR
-250 DTERLW
+250 ETECLW

-313 RRWTLPNGDPV
+313 RRWTLPDGECL
-324 KIESVEDF
+324 KIASVEDF

-345 CAVTASKG
+345 CVVTASKG
-353 DKTSYPVRY
+353 AKTEYPVKYTELHSIKTAAKEKAVLSAAPEMKEKTSW
-362 TNLYSDKYLLQNCN
+362 
-376 AFSSQP
+376 
-382 KLKKNACLAQP
+382 AQP
-393 SDPSDPLSVWSVFES
+393 SDPADPLSVWSVSETS
-408 KAQPVLP
+408 QCLAVP
-415 SQSDV
+415 SIASSNKDNT
-420 KRDVTSY
+420 TSY

-455 RVRNLAQCSKKN
+455 RVRNLAKCSKKN
-467 VPEVE
+467 VPTVE
-472 TIIESALLYPLARW
+472 AVIESALLYPLVRW
-486 KSVGKGVLDL
+486 KSVSKGVLDL

-510 TGLGRELMET
+510 TGLSRELMQER
-520 KYPLALNYLLQ
+520 YPLALNYLLQ
-531 FEELLSNR
+531 FEELLSSR

-590 PRPVFPQE
+590 RRPVFPQE
-598 TCVFIPAQSEPE
+598 TCVFIPAQNESE
-610 ACYLSAIMNSSA
+610 ACYLSAILNSSA

-636 SFGSPSLLSRIPL
+636 SFGSPNLISRIPL
-649 VQFDANNPV
+649 VQFDATNPV
-658 HAQLAA
+658 HAQLAN

-675 ERIQKEIDRLTPD
+675 ERVQREIDRLTPD
-688 GGGANPRFRAPANN
+688 GYT
-702 RSRWS
+702 
-707 L
+707 